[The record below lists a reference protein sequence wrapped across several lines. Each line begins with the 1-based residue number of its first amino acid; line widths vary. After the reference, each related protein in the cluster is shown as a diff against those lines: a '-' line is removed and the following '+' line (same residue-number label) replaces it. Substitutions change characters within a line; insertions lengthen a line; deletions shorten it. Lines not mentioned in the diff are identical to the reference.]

1 MLILQILLAACCLAS
16 VTLCLVQRLQFSAR
30 LNKTDA
36 FIAQLNAQQ
45 AQFDVLR
52 DDSWHPFLEE
62 GDEPVEGC
70 ALTDEDVAEFLAR

>member
-1 MLILQILLAACCLAS
+1 MWLRYLNSYLYILISQFFYLMLILQILLAACCLAS

-45 AQFDVLR
+45 AQFDILR
-52 DDSWHPFLEE
+52 NSK
-62 GDEPVEGC
+62 
-70 ALTDEDVAEFLAR
+70 

>member
-45 AQFDVLR
+45 AQFDILR
-52 DDSWHPFLEE
+52 NEPIEVSSLKH
-62 GDEPVEGC
+62 DEPVGSYISSP
-70 ALTDEDVAEFLAR
+70 L

>member
-45 AQFDVLR
+45 AQFDILR
-52 DDSWHPFLEE
+52 NSK
-62 GDEPVEGC
+62 
-70 ALTDEDVAEFLAR
+70 